1 MNYTKILV
9 KGVVQGVGYRAFI
22 YRNAKRLPSIKG
34 YVKNLFDGSVE
45 IVVAGSGSDI
55 AEMISLAEKA
65 HLGADVREIFTEQI
79 DFDQDFEDFA
89 ILY

>member
-1 MNYTKILV
+1 MNCTKILV

-34 YVKNLFDGSVE
+34 YVKNLFNGSVE

-55 AEMISLAEKA
+55 AEMISLAKKGP
-65 HLGADVREIFTEQI
+65 LGAHVREILTEQI
-79 DFDQDFEDFA
+79 DFDKDFEDFA